1 MSYFIILLTSKAD
14 WTRASVPSNQ
24 VQASSTIG
32 AFHVW
37 SGAIVHVH
45 GACQSSI
52 VAIPRG
58 RHRCRGRPTP
68 STHAFCSHS
77 NVTSAPCRSAR
88 HGIWTTL
95 LLNHRRLPFPVLSLA
110 FVYVYGTK
118 VYNYVKNNKRQ
129 AKAQSCSRYYIVYA
143 VVKWER

>member
-1 MSYFIILLTSKAD
+1 MSYYIILLTSKAN
-14 WTRASVPSNQ
+14 WTRASVTSDQ
-24 VQASSTIG
+24 VQASSTIS

-58 RHRCRGRPTP
+58 RHRCCSRPTP

-77 NVTSAPCRSAR
+77 NVTSAPGRSAR

-95 LLNHRRLPFPVLSLA
+95 VLNYRRLPFPVLSLA
-110 FVYVYGTK
+110 FVYIYGTK
-118 VYNYVKNNKRQ
+118 VYDYIKNNKRQ
-129 AKAQSCSRYYIVYA
+129 AKTQISSRYYIVYA
-143 VVKWER
+143 VGK

>member
-1 MSYFIILLTSKAD
+1 MSYYIILLTSKTD
-14 WTRASVPSNQ
+14 RTRASVPSNQ

-45 GACQSSI
+45 CACQSSI
-52 VAIPRG
+52 VAIPG
-58 RHRCRGRPTP
+58 DHHRCRGRPTP
-68 STHAFCSHS
+68 SAYAFCSHS
-77 NVTSAPCRSAR
+77 NVTSAAVRSAR

-110 FVYVYGTK
+110 FVHVYGTK
-118 VYNYVKNNKRQ
+118 VYDVVKNNKRQ
-129 AKAQSCSRYYIVYA
+129 AKARSSRCYYIVYT
-143 VVKWER
+143 VVK